1 MPSQS
6 SMKAASAS
14 SSGAVVVDIP
24 PSDHEEDGSQEDKE
38 NSKKDGS
45 QEDKENSD
53 EDGSQE
59 DENSDED
66 GSQEDENSDEDGSQK
81 GEEATTLMGNV
92 SLLEGKI
99 KAINKDLAIL
109 RLTEK
114 KLLAERQTHQDQLD
128 ELRSKNSMKILV
140 AKQEERMQAKEEKK
154 ALTAKAKAA
163 KKELLRLN
171 LIMPDRTA
179 VCIECMPT
187 DTLTALKKK
196 IHVLKGIKVADQ
208 RLMIG
213 DNDITGNTR
222 LQLATLGLS
231 KENNTVRLAPP
242 GGGGAKKDT
251 GTKKNTFKGLRKPG
265 QMLMAAGKFQAIK
278 DAFNP
283 ESTLGREL
291 ALEADGVKNA
301 AWTIE
306 EKVMTLSEENLA
318 KAYDAWF
325 KGSQARE
332 RFSKDLAPIF
342 CENLAIAKDMALELS
357 EGISAVEAAFEFKY
371 LDEFL
376 ADHGRCAHDSLY
388 AAMEARTTAINE
400 QKKEEKRKLDT
411 AAEIKRQVEERILN
425 MGGSSDDMRD

>member
-1 MPSQS
+1 
-6 SMKAASAS
+6 MKAASAS

-38 NSKKDGS
+38 NSEAEGS
-45 QEDKENSD
+45 QEDKENS
-53 EDGSQE
+53 
-59 DENSDED
+59 NED

-81 GEEATTLMGNV
+81 GEEETTLLGNV

-109 RLTEK
+109 RLKEK

-154 ALTAKAKAA
+154 ATTAKAKAE
-163 KKELLRLN
+163 KKEPLRLN

-179 VCIECMPT
+179 IGIDCLPT

-196 IHVLKGIKVADQ
+196 IHILKGIKVADQ

-242 GGGGAKKDT
+242 GGGGAKKDI

-332 RFSKDLAPIF
+332 RFCQDIAPLF

-388 AAMEARTTAINE
+388 EAMEARTTAINE
-400 QKKEEKRKLDT
+400 EKRKLDM

-425 MGGSSDDMRD
+425 MGVSSDDMRD

>member
-1 MPSQS
+1 
-6 SMKAASAS
+6 
-14 SSGAVVVDIP
+14 VDVP
-24 PSDHEEDGSQEDKE
+24 PSEHEEDGSQEDKE
-38 NSKKDGS
+38 NSQKDGS

-109 RLTEK
+109 RLKEK
-114 KLLAERQTHQDQLD
+114 KLLAERKTHQDQLD
-128 ELRSKNSMKILV
+128 ELKSKNSMKILV

-154 ALTAKAKAA
+154 ATTAKAKAE
-163 KKELLRLN
+163 KKEPLRLN
-171 LIMPDRTA
+171 LIMPDRTTIGID
-179 VCIECMPT
+179 CLPT

-242 GGGGAKKDT
+242 GGGAKKDIC
-251 GTKKNTFKGLRKPG
+251 TKKTTFKGLRKPG

-301 AWTIE
+301 AWTIT
-306 EKVMTLSEENLA
+306 EKIMTLSEENLA
-318 KAYDAWF
+318 KAYDIWE
-325 KGSQARE
+325 KGTQARE

-342 CENLAIAKDMALELS
+342 CENLAIANVMALELS

-400 QKKEEKRKLDT
+400 EKNRLRME
-411 AAEIKRQVEERILN
+411 AEIKRQVEESILN
-425 MGGSSDDMRD
+425 MGVSSDDMRD

>member
-38 NSKKDGS
+38 NSEAEGS
-45 QEDKENSD
+45 QEDKENSN

-66 GSQEDENSDEDGSQK
+66 GSQEDENSNEDGSQK
-81 GEEATTLMGNV
+81 GEEATTLLGNV

-99 KAINKDLAIL
+99 KAINEELAIV
-109 RLTEK
+109 RLQEK
-114 KLLAERQTHQDQLD
+114 NLLTQRQTHQDQLD

-231 KENNTVRLAPP
+231 KENNLVRLAPP
-242 GGGGAKKDT
+242 GGGGAKKDI

-332 RFSKDLAPIF
+332 RFCQDIAPLF

-388 AAMEARTTAINE
+388 EAMEARTTAINE
-400 QKKEEKRKLDT
+400 EKNRLRME
-411 AAEIKRQVEERILN
+411 AEIKRQVEERILN
-425 MGGSSDDMRD
+425 MGVSSDDMRD